1 MDLSCLLYADDLIL
15 LSESKAGLQKCLSKL
30 GIYAKK
36 WKLNINKK
44 KSKILVF
51 GTANQ
56 RRSYLYLLSF
66 VEQSLTS
73 ILYSPCKR
81 TRNLLRSYLLTKWYY
96 KNQALE
102 QVDDYCYLGITI
114 HFSGNFKKALKVLRD
129 KALRAYN
136 HLLKKFSNFE
146 NVPIKILLK
155 LFSAMII
162 PILLY
167 GCEIWGPYLI
177 GRVITFEIFKSKFFK
192 IINEIERIHLK
203 FCKRILG
210 VHSKTTNLT
219 IYAEL
224 GKVPLIVQIS
234 TLVVKYWIRISSTYF
249 NKTLSGEARNVCMRL
264 NLKPIVFIQF
274 LLKMCKLEMK
284 DCEKFSN
291 SSDESTNTRRN
302 FCHYLNVTLNSE
314 FTSFWKDQV
323 LQNGDSGKLKEYKK
337 LKVNVGIEKYLLE
350 IKNFKYV
357 KQLQDYEFQRTDCQY
372 RNWPI

>member
-1 MDLSCLLYADDLIL
+1 MRVQQNIFTRFISNMYSSVNYSVKLKDGVTPPFQSYIGLKQGCNLSPTLFNIFINDIPNLFNQSCDPVRLDNTDVSCLLYADDLIL

-30 GIYAKK
+30 QIYAKK

-51 GTANQ
+51 DTANQ
-56 RRSYLYLLSF
+56 R
-66 VEQSLTS
+66 
-73 ILYSPCKR
+73 
-81 TRNLLRSYLLTKWYY
+81 RSYLLTKWYY
-96 KNQALE
+96 ENEALK
-102 QVDDYCYLGITI
+102 QVDEYCYLGITI

-177 GRVITFEIFKSKFFK
+177 GRVTTFEIFKSKFFK

-224 GKVPLIVQIS
+224 EKVPLIVQIS
-234 TLVVKYWIRISSTYF
+234 TLVVKYWIRISSTFF
-249 NKTLSGEARNVCMRL
+249 NNTLSGEARNVCMCL

-274 LLKMCKLEMK
+274 GEMWR
-284 DCEKFSN
+284 EM
-291 SSDESTNTRRN
+291 
-302 FCHYLNVTLNSE
+302 
-314 FTSFWKDQV
+314 
-323 LQNGDSGKLKEYKK
+323 
-337 LKVNVGIEKYLLE
+337 
-350 IKNFKYV
+350 
-357 KQLQDYEFQRTDCQY
+357 
-372 RNWPI
+372 